1 MMSISHRL
9 IRWQSCL
16 LVNSLCSNINHWFD
30 PIQSD
35 WFYQLDQVYQFN
47 LSLMFIMVNPT
58 LAADGKMLNDQPE
71 FIISFKSITSQINQP
86 WSNHNIGDR
95 CLDRWTP
102 VKSNQNQI
110 YSINQVVNQNVYTW
124 SHEQSDERHDTM
136 LCHLLIDLNNT
147 CVWYCQQHAFNLSM
161 TTCLIHQWSIDSI
174 STYPR
179 RIWNLIANQYHLFES
194 LSSDWWM
201 PMGDRSD
208 PFNQHR
214 WYIQIN
220 PIDGS
225 LETMDGI
232 PKSMEDSICI
242 RLRHRLRVWLMNE
255 VELNHSTRWS
265 SGSISIW
272 IHLIFVA
279 ILSL

>member
-1 MMSISHRL
+1 M
-9 IRWQSCL
+9 
-16 LVNSLCSNINHWFD
+16 
-30 PIQSD
+30 
-35 WFYQLDQVYQFN
+35 
-47 LSLMFIMVNPT
+47 LS
-58 LAADGKMLNDQPE
+58 
-71 FIISFKSITSQINQP
+71 
-86 WSNHNIGDR
+86 
-95 CLDRWTP
+95 
-102 VKSNQNQI
+102 
-110 YSINQVVNQNVYTW
+110 
-124 SHEQSDERHDTM
+124 
-136 LCHLLIDLNNT
+136 HLLIDLNNT
-147 CVWYCQQHAFNLSM
+147 CVWYCQQHAYNLSM

-179 RIWNLIANQYHLFES
+179 WIWNLIANQYHLFES

-214 WYIQIN
+214 SYIQIN
-220 PIDGS
+220 PIDDW

-232 PKSMEDSICI
+232 LKSMEDSICI
-242 RLRHRLRVWLMNE
+242 RLRHRLRVWLKNQ
-255 VELNHSTRWS
+255 VGFNDSTRWS